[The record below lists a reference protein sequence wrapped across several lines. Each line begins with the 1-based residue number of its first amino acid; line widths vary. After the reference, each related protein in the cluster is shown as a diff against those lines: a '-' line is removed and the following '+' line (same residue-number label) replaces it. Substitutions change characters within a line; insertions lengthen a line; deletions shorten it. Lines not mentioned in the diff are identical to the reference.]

1 MLRKSLLFWIARQG
15 NVWGMSLTAK
25 TAFTAKAPWLRRV
38 APLFG
43 ASLLAS
49 AAMAEGAMKGP
60 DFQRVVP
67 DQMHQ
72 LQIVKVE
79 NYAFRAQRS
88 AIGQIGYNE
97 DASTSVLTPF
107 SGRVTRLIAK
117 PGDQVKRGDPL
128 LEIDSPEQLLPQNDF
143 IAAQA
148 AKRKAASQYNL
159 AQIGEK
165 RVRDLHEGKA
175 APSKDLQVAE
185 AQLASAEN
193 DLRSADTTLE
203 AARARL
209 RILGRTDAEISKLE
223 QDGMLSRVTT
233 ITAPIGGTI
242 VSRKVGPGQHV
253 KSDSGD
259 ALYMIADLSTMWLKA
274 QIFEQD
280 IAQVRIGQEIEARV
294 SAVPNRVFKARIG
307 AINSASDLTTRRVI
321 VRAEIE
327 NTDGLLKSDMFAM
340 FKISID
346 EASPAPAVPTD
357 AVIREGDVAT
367 VWVETEPMLFKR
379 RVVEIGMQRDG
390 LTQIRKG
397 LASGEL
403 VVARGAIF
411 VDNEWRQ

>member
-1 MLRKSLLFWIARQG
+1 
-15 NVWGMSLTAK
+15 MSITAK
-25 TAFTAKAPWLRRV
+25 THIVRLIAALSGMAW
-38 APLFG
+38 
-43 ASLLAS
+43 LAS
-49 AAMAEGAMKGP
+49 PAMAEGPMKGA
-60 DFQRVVP
+60 DFVRVVP

-79 NYAFRAQRS
+79 NYAFRVQRS

-148 AKRKAASQYNL
+148 AKRKAASQHNL

-175 APSKDLQVAE
+175 APSKDLQAAE

-223 QDGMLSRVTT
+223 HDGILSRVTT

-259 ALYMIADLSTMWLKA
+259 VLYMIADLSTMWLKA

-294 SAVPNRVFKARIG
+294 SAVPNRIFKARIN
-307 AINSASDLTTRRVI
+307 AINSASDLTTRRVV
-321 VRAEIE
+321 VRSEID
-327 NTDGLLKSDMFAM
+327 NADGLLKAEMFAM

-346 EASPAPAVPTD
+346 DGSASPAVPTD

-379 RVVEIGMQRDG
+379 RVVGIGIQQDG
-390 LTQIRKG
+390 LTQIRSG
-397 LASGEL
+397 LDFGEL